1 MTLITFVLSA
11 IGVLLNPAG
20 GGTAAPAGI
29 VGPIGKVVATAT
41 PAPAPMPAPTPQ
53 DIVGPIGE

>member
-1 MTLITFVLSA
+1 MPEGSGSISMTLITFVLSA

-29 VGPIGKVVATAT
+29 VGPIR
-41 PAPAPMPAPTPQ
+41 
-53 DIVGPIGE
+53 